1 MLKSRSIWSIVCI
14 ISGLLCFGLNW
25 IIEDY
30 SELIVFIGTIF
41 ISLGAIFSFI
51 AIFKKEKGSM
61 KFVSLVSFF
70 IILFII
76 TWFEAFQ
83 ALRTVTWLKNTV

>member
-1 MLKSRSIWSIVCI
+1 MLKSRSIWSIVFI

-30 SELIVFIGTIF
+30 SELIVFIGAIF

-51 AIFKKEKGSM
+51 AILKKEKGSM

-70 IILFII
+70 IILFLI
-76 TWFEAFQ
+76 TWFEPFQ
-83 ALRTVTWLKNTV
+83 VLRIVTWLKNIV